1 MDYTVSSTSVTFAM
15 GDTGGAEQCI
25 TVTGINNNDQTRNRR
40 HTITIQFSVESYMID
55 GTGSDFSA
63 FVIVTIM
70 DDDTGESMCT
80 LA

>member
-1 MDYTVSSTSVTFAM
+1 MDYTVSSTSVTFAG
-15 GDTGGAEQCI
+15 GDTVGAQQCI
-25 TVTGINNNDQTRNRR
+25 TVTGINNSDQEGNQR
-40 HTITIQFSVESYMID
+40 HTITIQPSGPYIID

-70 DDDTGESMCT
+70 DDDTGENMCT